1 MAWLKPSATEI
12 YKLHQASHQLK
23 PKKTNTMNIEEI
35 KTAATAGDID
45 KIYQLIESES
55 PSDSEREQL
64 KEIANHHIDSNP
76 EVAVAMTLGTDEE
89 FGRGIYESLLKK
101 NQVAAL
107 KAMRDGE
114 IPGSDTPFEDD
125 LLTIAEHC
133 SPEVWDWVIAEASFM
148 DQLEEPLAEV
158 IGAAAVVAAEKNPA
172 LFEKLKTAAWT
183 WEKLDGNEGYGG
195 VGVLGALH
203 SEPATFQKLIA
214 AYQPYLGEC
223 AVAAAEKGRI
233 DNLEVLATAG
243 YDLTQY
249 PLDPDNGTL
258 ADIASINN
266 ENETV
271 EWLLSKGCKRDF

>member
-1 MAWLKPSATEI
+1 
-12 YKLHQASHQLK
+12 
-23 PKKTNTMNIEEI
+23 MNITDI
-35 KTAATAGDID
+35 KSAAREGNID
-45 KIYQLIESES
+45 KIYELIESES

-64 KEIANHHIDSNP
+64 KEIATQHLESNP
-76 EVAVAMTLGTDEE
+76 EVAVAITLGTDEE
-89 FGRGIYESLLKK
+89 FGRGIYESLLQK

-114 IPGSDTPFEDD
+114 IPGSDTPLEDD
-125 LLTIAEHC
+125 LMTIAEHC
-133 SPEVWDWVIAEASFM
+133 SPEVWDWAIAEASFM

-172 LFEKLKTAAWT
+172 LFEKLKNAAWT
-183 WEKLDGNEGYGG
+183 WQKPDGNEGYGG
-195 VGVLGALH
+195 VGVLGAIH
-203 SEPATFQKLIA
+203 SEPLTFQKLIA
-214 AYQPYLGEC
+214 AYQPVLADC

-233 DNLEVLATAG
+233 DNLEVLAATG

-266 ENETV
+266 ETETV